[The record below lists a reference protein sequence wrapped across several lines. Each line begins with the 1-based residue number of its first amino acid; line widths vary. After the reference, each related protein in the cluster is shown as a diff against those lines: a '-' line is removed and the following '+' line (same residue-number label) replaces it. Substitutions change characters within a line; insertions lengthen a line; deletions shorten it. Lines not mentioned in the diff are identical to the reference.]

1 MHCSLPILLDEYHN
15 ILNVT
20 EGALSGGNYNS
31 AGKDKKLD
39 VSKRSH
45 FRKDLRDGIISKSM
59 VIYIK

>member
-1 MHCSLPILLDEYHN
+1 MHCGSPVFLDQYHN

-20 EGALSGGNYNS
+20 ESALSRRNYNS

-45 FRKDLRDGIISKSM
+45 FETDMRDEIIWKSW
-59 VIYIK
+59 